1 MCSGEA
7 GDLPRHRECRWFPME
22 LQTHG
27 AKKYP
32 TSGLLRS
39 SAGLGWSPISAAF
52 GAHGVSET
60 PVVVP
65 QHVEM
70 GYVVAG
76 NNNGL
81 VSRRGAGHR
90 QNFIPPTASICLRTI
105 GVGDTT

>member
-39 SAGLGWSPISAAF
+39 SAGLGWSTISAELR
-52 GAHGVSET
+52 AHGVSAT
-60 PVVVP
+60 PVVGP
-65 QHVEM
+65 QHGEL
-70 GYVVAG
+70 GDVVAG

-81 VSRRGAGHR
+81 VRRSGSRQLQEYIPTPSSRG
-90 QNFIPPTASICLRTI
+90 
-105 GVGDTT
+105 